1 MKGIPWSQ
9 FSGTF
14 LQLQHCSWSWV
25 SPSEPAWALAQIWLG
40 LWLGNT
46 LSDWQKGWGGERA
59 FGGQTGKRRVE
70 TVFTWVNSIKKP
82 PNLKKPI
89 PLEFLFYCQA
99 WTTYLS
105 EWFREQ
111 GFHRVL
117 WNMFT
122 FFAAVLWERKTSPVW
137 VSGAAVK
144 TWCGGAGTA
153 DLQCTSSC
161 QSHCSSWD
169 SSPLLS
175 NAEVKCISL
184 RTHWGLGAELCCAA
198 EKIWAISICFVKARS
213 FPDIS
218 KKGFSLANLWILC
231 YLQVT
236 LKWTRW
242 GWCGFSTNPQSRLFP
257 EYFLL
262 IKALKLKSW
271 ILFPALPLSPLS
283 SACCPQATAECS
295 FLAATQGT

>member
-1 MKGIPWSQ
+1 MEPIFWDFPPATALFMKLGEPKWACLSTGTDLAWVVVREHPLRLTEGMGRWKGIWGSNRQ
-9 FSGTF
+9 KEGRNS
-14 LQLQHCSWSWV
+14 V
-25 SPSEPAWALAQIWLG
+25 Y
-40 LWLGNT
+40 
-46 LSDWQKGWGGERA
+46 LSKLY
-59 FGGQTGKRRVE
+59 
-70 TVFTWVNSIKKP
+70 KKNP
-82 PNLKKPI
+82 KPKKPI

-198 EKIWAISICFVKARS
+198 EEIWAISICFVKARS